1 MPQSNERRRQLY
13 ANNHE
18 KYLVQSRKYRQEH
31 KLELSVKKHDY
42 YLKTQES
49 TKERMR
55 RNYYKNPQ
63 KHNEQCQEYYDKNK
77 DAILKQHNDYL
88 ETHRPEME
96 KAWREYA
103 MNTKDKRLQDKITV
117 LTHYGNGKCACV
129 KCGYSDLRALSI
141 DHINGGGRKH
151 NEEIKERIYDWL
163 IKNNFPDG
171 YQTLCMNDQWIKR
184 AENNELAHRGRGKN
198 NKYDSKIAT

>member
-13 ANNHE
+13 ANNDE
-18 KYLVQSRKYRQEH
+18 KYLVQNRKYRQEH

-42 YLKTQES
+42 YLKTQE
-49 TKERMR
+49 
-55 RNYYKNPQ
+55 
-63 KHNEQCQEYYDKNK
+63 YYDNNK

-88 ETHRPEME
+88 QTHRPEME

-103 MNTKDKRLQDKITV
+103 MNTKDKRLRDKITV
-117 LTHYGNGKCACV
+117 LTHYGNGECACV
-129 KCGYSDLRALSI
+129 KCGCSDLRALSI

-151 NEEIKERIYDWL
+151 NEEIKERIYGWL